1 MSGVIQ
7 GLSVSDV
14 VNISI
19 VLQPNAAPT
28 TNFGIALAIGYSD
41 VIDVSQRYRIYTS
54 LAGVAG
60 DFGTTAPEY
69 QAAVL
74 FFSQA
79 PQPALFY
86 IGRWARSATA
96 GILHGGVMN
105 AQQEAALL
113 TTLQGITAGTMTI
126 SVDGTAH
133 PLTALNFS
141 SIQNLNA
148 AATIL
153 GTALSQ
159 ATVTYDGV
167 YNRFN
172 IESKTTGTSSLVSYG
187 AATTGVDVSAPLLLT
202 AATGAS
208 APVPGIT
215 AETPLAALNVFSQF
229 TYYGVGFAVAAQND
243 VSDAQHEANAAYI
256 EGTQRIYGITCS
268 AAGTIDPT
276 STSDLASVLALSG
289 YSRTFTQYCSS
300 NVNAIF
306 SFIGRAFTVD
316 YTQQNSTITMKFKTE
331 PGIIPEILSETQA
344 AALKTKMC
352 NAYVAYANGTAII
365 QEGVMCS
372 GLFFDTR
379 VGADW
384 QANDLQTALFNALYL
399 SPTKIPQT
407 DSGMHILLTTA
418 EASMDRGVNNGL
430 CAPGVWNETLEFGT
444 LSTGDTLSKGYY
456 VYMPPVAS
464 QDISDRSARKAPP
477 MQIAYKLAGAVHSAS
492 GTINI
497 NN

>member
-14 VNISI
+14 VNIAI

-28 TNFGIALAIGYSD
+28 TNFGIALALGYSD
-41 VIDVSQRYRIYTS
+41 VIDTNQRYRIYTN
-54 LAGVAG
+54 LAGVAS

-69 QAAVL
+69 VAADN

-86 IGRWARSATA
+86 IGRWARTATS
-96 GILHGGVMN
+96 GVLHGGVYSN
-105 AQQEAALL
+105 TAEIAVLA
-113 TTLQGITAGTMTI
+113 TLQGITAGTMTI

-133 PLTALNFS
+133 PLTALNFAA
-141 SIQNLNA
+141 IQNLNGA
-148 AATIL
+148 AAVL
-153 GTALSQ
+153 ATALSS
-159 ATVTYDGV
+159 ANVTYDGV

-172 IESKTTGTSSLVSYG
+172 IESKTTGTSSAVSYA
-187 AATTGVDVSAPLLLT
+187 AATTGVDVSSVLQLT

-208 APVPGIT
+208 APVTGIT
-215 AETPLAALNVFSQF
+215 AETPVAAVAAFQQF
-229 TYYGVGFAVAAQND
+229 TYYGLAFAVAAQND
-243 VSDAQHEANAAYI
+243 ITDSQHEAIAAFV
-256 EGTQRIYGITCS
+256 EGTQRIYGINCS
-268 AAGTIDPT
+268 AAATIDPT
-276 STSDLASVLALSG
+276 QTSDLASVLAASG
-289 YSRTFTQYCSS
+289 YNRTFTCYSS
-300 NVNAIF
+300 TDFNSIF

-316 YTQQNSTITMKFKTE
+316 YTQQNSTITMKFKQE
-331 PGIIPEILSETQA
+331 PGVIPEILTETQA
-344 AALKTKMC
+344 AALKTKNC
-352 NAYVAYANGTAII
+352 NAYVQYANGTAII

-372 GLFFDTR
+372 GLYFDTR

-407 DSGMHILLTTA
+407 DSGMHILLTVA

-430 CAPGVWNETLEFGT
+430 CAPGVWNETLQFGT

-456 VYMPPVAS
+456 VYMPPVALQS
-464 QDISDRSARKAPP
+464 ISDRSARKAPP

>member
-41 VIDVSQRYRIYTS
+41 VIDITQRYRIYTN
-54 LAGVAG
+54 LAGVAA
-60 DFGTTAPEY
+60 DFGTTAAEY
-69 QAAVL
+69 NAAAA
-74 FFSQA
+74 FFDQA

-86 IGRWARSATA
+86 IGRWARSATS
-96 GILHGGVMN
+96 GILHGGVMQP
-105 AQQEAALL
+105 AQEVTLL
-113 TTLQGITAGTMTI
+113 TQLQGITAGTMTI
-126 SVDGTAH
+126 SVDGTPHA
-133 PLTALNFS
+133 LTALNFS
-141 SIQNLNA
+141 SILNLNG
-148 AATIL
+148 AATVL
-153 GTALSQ
+153 GTALTS

-172 IESKTTGTSSLVSYG
+172 IESKTTGASSLVSYG

-208 APVPGIT
+208 VPVPGIL
-215 AETPLAALNVFSQF
+215 AETPLAALALFQQF
-229 TYYGVGFAVAAQND
+229 TYYGVGFAVVAQND
-243 VSDAQHEANAAYI
+243 VSDAQHEANAAFM
-256 EGTQRIYGITCS
+256 EASNRIYGVTCT
-268 AAGTIDPT
+268 ATATIDPT
-276 STSDLASVLALSG
+276 QTSDLASALSNAG
-289 YSRTFTQYCSS
+289 WSRTFTQYSSS
-300 NVNAIF
+300 NVNAVF

-331 PGIIPEILSETQA
+331 PGITPEILTETQA
-344 AALKTKMC
+344 AALQSKNC
-352 NAYVAYANGTAII
+352 NAFVKYANGVSII

-372 GLFFDTR
+372 GLYFDTR

-430 CAPGVWNETLEFGT
+430 CAPGIWNESLQFGT

-464 QDISDRSARKAPP
+464 QDQSDRSARKAPP

>member
-14 VNISI
+14 VNVNI

-28 TNFGIALAIGYSD
+28 TNFGIAMCIGYSD
-41 VIDVSQRYRIYTS
+41 VIDVGQRYRIYTN
-54 LAGVAG
+54 LAGVAQ
-60 DFGTTAPEY
+60 DFGTTVPEY
-69 QAAVL
+69 FAARN

-79 PQPALFY
+79 PQPAILY
-86 IGRWARSATA
+86 IGRWAKTATA
-96 GILHGGVMN
+96 GVLHGGVYS
-105 AQQEAALL
+105 ATAEAALL

-133 PLTALNFS
+133 PLTALNFGA
-141 SIQNLNA
+141 IQNLNA
-148 AATIL
+148 AATVL

-159 ATVTYDGV
+159 ANVTYDGV

-172 IESKTTGTSSLVSYG
+172 IESKTTGASSAVSYA
-187 AATTGVDVSAPLLLT
+187 AATTGVDVSAVLNLT

-208 APVPGIT
+208 APVTGIV
-215 AETPLAALNVFSQF
+215 AETPLAALALFSKY
-229 TYYGVGFAVAAQND
+229 TWYGAGFAVAVQSD
-243 VSDAQHEANAAYI
+243 VTDAQHLANMAYMEASN
-256 EGTQRIYGITCS
+256 RIYGVTTN
-268 AAGTIDPT
+268 AAAVIDPT
-276 STSDLASVLALSG
+276 QTSDLASVAHSSL
-289 YSRTFTQYCSS
+289 YSRSFIQYCSTD
-300 NVNAIF
+300 VNAVF

-316 YTQQNSTITMKFKTE
+316 YTQQNSTLTMKFKSE
-331 PGIIPEILSETQA
+331 PGIIPEILNETQA
-344 AALKTKMC
+344 AAITAKCANVFVT
-352 NAYVAYANGTAII
+352 YANGVSII

-372 GLFFDTR
+372 GLYFDTR

-477 MQIAYKLAGAVHSAS
+477 MQIAYKLAGAVHFASA
-492 GTINI
+492 TINI

>member
-41 VIDVSQRYRIYTS
+41 VIDTTQRYRIYS
-54 LAGVAG
+54 NLAGVAN

-69 QAAVL
+69 LAADD

-79 PQPALFY
+79 PQPALLY
-86 IGRWARSATA
+86 IGRWAKTATS
-96 GILHGGVMN
+96 GILHGGIMN
-105 AQQEAALL
+105 AQQETALL
-113 TTLQGITAGTMTI
+113 TQLQSITTGTMTI
-126 SVDGTAH
+126 SVDGTPHA
-133 PLTALNFS
+133 LTALNFGA
-141 SIQNLNA
+141 IQNLNA
-148 AATIL
+148 AATVL
-153 GTALSQ
+153 GTALTS
-159 ATVTYDGV
+159 ANVTYDGV

-172 IESKTTGTSSLVSYG
+172 IESKTTGASSAVSYG
-187 AATTGVDVSAPLLLT
+187 AATTGVDVSGPLRLT
-202 AATGAS
+202 AAQGAS
-208 APVPGIT
+208 APVTGII
-215 AETPLAALNVFSQF
+215 AESPLAALNVFSQF
-229 TYYGVGFAVAAQND
+229 TYYGVGFAVVAQND
-243 VSDAQHEANAAYI
+243 ISDAQHEANAAYI
-256 EGTQRIYGITCS
+256 EGTQRIYGITCTG
-268 AAGTIDPT
+268 AATVDPT
-276 STSDLASVLALSG
+276 SSSDLAAVLALSG
-289 YSRTFTQYCSS
+289 YARTFTQYSS
-300 NVNAIF
+300 SDPNAIF

-316 YTQQNSTITMKFKTE
+316 YSQQNSTLTMKFKQE
-331 PGIIPEILSETQA
+331 PGVIPEILTETQA
-344 AALKTKMC
+344 ACLKNKNC
-352 NAYVAYANGTAII
+352 NAYVAYANGVAII

-372 GLFFDTR
+372 GLYFDTR

-399 SPTKIPQT
+399 APTKIPQT
-407 DSGMHILLTTA
+407 DAGMHILLTTA

-430 CAPGVWNETLEFGT
+430 CAPGVWNESLQFGT

-464 QDISDRSARKAPP
+464 QDISDRGARKAPP

>member
-41 VIDVSQRYRIYTS
+41 VIDITQRYRIYTS

-60 DFGTTAPEY
+60 DFGTTVPEY

-86 IGRWARSATA
+86 IGRWARAATSA
-96 GILHGGVMN
+96 ILHGGVMN
-105 AQQEAALL
+105 PQQETALL
-113 TTLQGITAGTMTI
+113 ATLQGITAGTMTI

-141 SIQNLNA
+141 SILNLNG
-148 AATIL
+148 AATVI
-153 GTALSQ
+153 GTALTQ

-172 IESKTTGTSSLVSYG
+172 IESKTTGTSSIVSYG

-208 APVPGIT
+208 VPVPGAL

-243 VSDAQHEANAAYI
+243 VSDAQHEANAAYV
-256 EGTQRIYGITCS
+256 EGTQRIYGVTCS
-268 AAGTIDPT
+268 APGTIDPT
-276 STSDLASVLALSG
+276 SSSDLASVLALAG

-316 YTQQNSTITMKFKTE
+316 YTQQNSTITMKFKSE
-331 PGIIPEILSETQA
+331 PGVIPEILSETQA
-344 AALKTKMC
+344 AALKNKNC

-407 DSGMHILLTTA
+407 DGGMHILLTTA

-430 CAPGVWNETLEFGT
+430 CAPGVWNETLQFGT